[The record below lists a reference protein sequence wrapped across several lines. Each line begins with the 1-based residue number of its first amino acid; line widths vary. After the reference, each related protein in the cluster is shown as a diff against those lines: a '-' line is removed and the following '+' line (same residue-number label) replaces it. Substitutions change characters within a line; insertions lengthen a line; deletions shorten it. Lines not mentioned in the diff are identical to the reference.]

1 MDLQFSEF
9 SYGYALIQEI
19 QRLYV
24 KPLKCAPIFPSL
36 QDEGT
41 KGYDVELR
49 MRGLKPNSPGIPLFL
64 QFKLSERIERRFKG
78 RTDDL
83 YYDPP
88 FYRVKLR
95 TRRPNQHELLVRLQR
110 RGKEVYYAAP
120 AFHKT
125 TELNKNFSDDNVFGN
140 SIFVKPSSLGKFPEG
155 EPHHF
160 SFASASDPI
169 VRRFSERKPTEV
181 KVIRGRTLVESHRK
195 LLLSRESQAYLLSA
209 DTLGEMEH
217 ELLNTATPEDM
228 VEGLPFPFG
237 EFPKHWREMGV
248 LNRIAYIAR
257 VAYESTLFLIGI
269 AEESS
274 A

>member
-9 SYGYALIQEI
+9 SYGYALTQEV

-49 MRGLKPNSPGIPLFL
+49 MQGLKPNSPGLPLFL
-64 QFKLSERIERRFKG
+64 QFKLSERIERRFQG
-78 RTDDL
+78 RPDDL

-95 TRRPNQHELLVRLQR
+95 TRRPNQHDLLVRLQR

-125 TELNKNFSDDNVFGN
+125 SELNENFSGDKVVAY
-140 SIFVKPSSLGKFPEG
+140 SVFVKPGSLGKFPEG
-155 EPHHF
+155 ESHHF
-160 SFASASDPI
+160 SFTSASDPI
-169 VRRFSERKPTEV
+169 VRRFSEHDPTEV
-181 KVIRGRTLVESHRK
+181 KVIKARTLVESHSHS
-195 LLLSRESQAYLLSA
+195 LLSRNSKALLLNQDSLM
-209 DTLGEMEH
+209 DLER
-217 ELLNTATPEDM
+217 ELLRTAAPEDL
-228 VEGLPFPFG
+228 VEGLPFPFR
-237 EFPKHWREMGV
+237 EFPKRWREMGV
-248 LNRIAYIAR
+248 LNRIAYVAR
-257 VAYESTLFLIGI
+257 VAYESSFFLIGI
-269 AEESS
+269 AEES
-274 A
+274 